1 MRETRRE
8 IGNVLVVDDEP
19 HLRELLL
26 DALSDTGAEIQ
37 VAASAEEALSLAEEY
52 LADHFPAFPVLPGVM
67 MLEAMVQSAAWLV
80 RIEQDFTKS
89 IVVLREAKNVRY
101 TSFVAP
107 GDVLRCELEAIEIS
121 GVGGR
126 FKGVGMVGDRQT
138 VSARLELRCFN
149 VAERGHHL
157 ADADTQIVADLKRQF
172 ELLGG
177 AEILARAPR

>member
-1 MRETRRE
+1 MRFQ
-8 IGNVLVVDDEP
+8 LVDKIVSIEP
-19 HLRELLL
+19 GKRIV
-26 DALSDTGAEIQ
+26 TTK
-37 VAASAEEALSLAEEY
+37 ALSLAEEY

-80 RIEQDFTKS
+80 RIEQDFAKS

-107 GDVLRCELEAIEIS
+107 GDVLRCELEAIEITD
-121 GVGGR
+121 VGGR

-149 VAERGHHL
+149 AAERGHHL
-157 ADADTQIVADLKRQF
+157 ADADRQIAAGLKRQF

-177 AEILARAPR
+177 AEILARAGR